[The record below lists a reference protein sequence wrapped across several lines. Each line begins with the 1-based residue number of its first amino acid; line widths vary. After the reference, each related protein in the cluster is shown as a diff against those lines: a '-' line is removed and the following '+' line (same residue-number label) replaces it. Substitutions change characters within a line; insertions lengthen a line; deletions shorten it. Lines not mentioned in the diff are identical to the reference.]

1 MPRPMGV
8 YDKSKSK
15 SVFDLLIVGA
25 GINGAGLARDAAG
38 RGLKVLIVDQG
49 DIAGSTSSNSTKLIH
64 GGLRYL
70 EHYAFGLVRESL
82 AERETLLAIA
92 PHLAREQRFV
102 IPHTPA
108 QRPRWMI
115 RLGLALY
122 DRLARGSSL
131 KRAQAL
137 SLRGTP
143 YGEPLRPEFTHGFA
157 YSDLA
162 TDDARLT
169 LLNVMSAAQ
178 LGAQVRPRTQL
189 VGARRVGHDGDEWQ
203 AVLQAADGTQQA
215 CAARILVN
223 AAGPWA
229 AQLRKMIAGSDGP
242 ESLRLVQGSH
252 IVVPRLYAGE
262 QAYLLQNDDGRIV
275 FVIPFEDDFSL
286 VGTTEVPLAAPEAA
300 PQIDAAETDYL
311 CSVVGRFFQA
321 PPAPSQVVWSFAG
334 IRALYD
340 DGRGSASTVSREYR
354 LAVDGGTQEAPLL
367 SIYGGKLT
375 TYRHLAERVLA
386 RLQPWLPGL
395 RPAWSAAVHLPG
407 GGLGPRGLP
416 GLLLELAGRYP
427 ALPPDLLHA
436 LARRHGTLAARV
448 LGVAQTEA
456 ALGEHFGG
464 GLYAVEVDYMM
475 AHEWAREADDI
486 LWRRTKCGLR
496 IDAAGRVRLARHLAE
511 KGRSS

>member
-1 MPRPMGV
+1 MISSPEPA
-8 YDKSKSK
+8 Y
-15 SVFDLLIVGA
+15 DLLIVGA

-38 RGLKVLIVDQG
+38 RGLKVLLVDQG
-49 DIAGSTSSNSTKLIH
+49 DIAGATSSTSTKLIH

-82 AERETLLAIA
+82 TERETLLAIA
-92 PHLAREQRFV
+92 PHLAHEQRFV

-122 DRLARGSSL
+122 DGLARGSSL

-137 SLRGTP
+137 ALRGTP
-143 YGEPLRPEFTHGFA
+143 FGQPLRPEFAHGFA

-169 LLNVMSAAQ
+169 LLNVVSAAQ
-178 LGAQVRPRTQL
+178 LGAQVMTHTKL
-189 VGARRVGHDGDEWQ
+189 VGARREGTTWT
-203 AVLQAADGTQQA
+203 AVLQAADGTQRE
-215 CAARILVN
+215 CTARIIANV
-223 AAGPWA
+223 AGPWTVA
-229 AQLRKMIAGSDGP
+229 VREAIVGHGEGR
-242 ESLRLVQGSH
+242 ESLRLVKGSH

-262 QAYLLQNDDGRIV
+262 QAYLLQNDDGRIA
-275 FVIPFEDDFSL
+275 FVIPFEDGFSL
-286 VGTTEVPLAAPEAA
+286 IGTTEVPLDAPDAA

-340 DGRGSASTVSREYR
+340 DGQGNASAVSREYR
-354 LAVDGGTQEAPLL
+354 MTVDGGPQEAPLL

-375 TYRHLAERVLA
+375 TYRHLAERVLE
-386 RLQPWLPGL
+386 RLRPWLPGL

-407 GGLGPRGLP
+407 GGLGKRGLP
-416 GLLLELAGRYP
+416 GLLLELARRYP
-427 ALPPDLLHA
+427 QLPPDLLHA

-448 LGVAQTEA
+448 LGAAQTEA
-456 ALGEHFGG
+456 DLGEHFGA
-464 GLYAVEVDYMM
+464 GLYAAEVDYMTD
-475 AHEWAREADDI
+475 HEWAREADDI
-486 LWRRTKCGLR
+486 LWRRSKCGLR
-496 IDAAGRVRLARHLAE
+496 VDEAGRARLKSHLARKA
-511 KGRSS
+511 RAA

>member
-1 MPRPMGV
+1 MISSSAPA
-8 YDKSKSK
+8 
-15 SVFDLLIVGA
+15 FDLLIVGA

-49 DIAGSTSSNSTKLIH
+49 DIAGATSSASTKLIH

-122 DRLARGSSL
+122 DGLARGSSL

-189 VGARRVGHDGDEWQ
+189 VGAHREGHEWQ

-215 CAARILVN
+215 CTARILVN
-223 AAGPWA
+223 AAGPWTA
-229 AQLRKMIAGSDGP
+229 HVRKMIAGSDGP

-252 IVVPRLYAGE
+252 IVVPRLHAGE
-262 QAYLLQNDDGRIV
+262 QAYLLQNDDGRIA
-275 FVIPFEDDFSL
+275 FVIPFEDDYSL
-286 VGTTEVPLAAPEAA
+286 VGTTEVPLDVPQIA
-300 PQIDAAETDYL
+300 PQIEAAETDYL
-311 CSVVGRFFQA
+311 CSIVGRFFHAA
-321 PPAPSQVVWSFAG
+321 PDPSQVVWSFAG

-340 DGRGSASTVSREYR
+340 DGRGSASAVSREYR
-354 LAVDGGTQEAPLL
+354 LAVDGSAQEAPLL

-375 TYRHLAERVLA
+375 TYRHLAERVLD
-386 RLQPWLPGL
+386 RLRPWLHGL

-436 LARRHGTLAARV
+436 LARRHGTLAVRV
-448 LGVAQTEA
+448 LGTAQTEA
-456 ALGEHFGG
+456 DLGEHFGG
-464 GLYAVEVDYMM
+464 GLYAAEVDYMV

-496 IDAAGRVRLARHLAE
+496 VDAAGRARLARHLAE
-511 KGRSS
+511 RELVA

>member
-1 MPRPMGV
+1 MISST
-8 YDKSKSK
+8 D

-49 DIAGSTSSNSTKLIH
+49 DIGGATSSASTKLIH

-92 PHLAREQRFV
+92 PHLAHEQRFV

-122 DRLARGSSL
+122 DGLARGSSL
-131 KRAQAL
+131 KRAEGVE
-137 SLRGTP
+137 LRGTP
-143 YGEPLRPEFTHGFA
+143 FGAPLRPEFARGFA

-178 LGAQVRPRTQL
+178 FGAQVMTRTKL
-189 VGARRVGHDGDEWQ
+189 VGARRAGGEWCV
-203 AVLQAADGTQQA
+203 VLQTADGAQRE

-223 AAGPWA
+223 AAGPWTVA
-229 AQLRKMIAGSDGP
+229 VRKAIAGDAGP
-242 ESLRLVQGSH
+242 ESLRLVKGSH
-252 IVVPRLYAGE
+252 LVVPKLYAGE
-262 QAYLLQNDDGRIV
+262 QAYLLQNDDGRIA

-286 VGTTEVPLAAPEAA
+286 VGTTEVPLDAPDAA
-300 PQIDAAETDYL
+300 PQIDAAEAAYL
-311 CSVVGRFFQA
+311 CGLVNRFFQA
-321 PPAPSQVVWSFAG
+321 PLDPAQAVWSYAG

-340 DGRGSASTVSREYR
+340 DGRGNASAVSREYR
-354 LAVDGGTQEAPLL
+354 LTVDGGAGEAPLL
-367 SIYGGKLT
+367 SIFGGKLT
-375 TYRHLAERVLA
+375 TYRHLAERVLDK
-386 RLQPWLPGL
+386 LKPWLPGL
-395 RPAWSAAVHLPG
+395 RPNWSAGVHLPG
-407 GGLGPRGLP
+407 GGLGKSGLP
-416 GLLLELAGRYP
+416 GLLLELARRYP
-427 ALPPDLLHA
+427 KLSPDLLHA

-448 LGVAQTEA
+448 LGQAQTEEE
-456 ALGEHFGG
+456 LGEHFGG
-464 GLYAVEVDYMM
+464 GLYAAEVDYMV
-475 AHEWAREADDI
+475 AHEWARTEEDI

-496 IDAAGRVRLARHLAE
+496 IDAAGRERLAQHLAR
-511 KGRSS
+511 GSGPG

>member
-1 MPRPMGV
+1 VISSP
-8 YDKSKSK
+8 DTT
-15 SVFDLLIVGA
+15 FDLLIVGA

-38 RGLKVLIVDQG
+38 RGLKVLLVDQG
-49 DIAGSTSSNSTKLIH
+49 DIAAATSSTSTKLIH

-92 PHLAREQRFV
+92 PHLAHEQRFV

-122 DRLARGSSL
+122 DGLARGSSL

-137 SLRGTP
+137 TLRGTP
-143 YGEPLRPEFTHGFA
+143 YGEPLRPEFVHGFA

-169 LLNVMSAAQ
+169 LLNVVSAAQ
-178 LGAQVRPRTQL
+178 LGAQVMTRTKL
-189 VGARRVGHDGDEWQ
+189 VGARREGREWR
-203 AVLQAADGTQQA
+203 AVLQAADGTQQE
-215 CAARILVN
+215 CSARIIANV
-223 AAGPWA
+223 AGPWTVA
-229 AQLRKMIAGSDGP
+229 VREAIVGP
-242 ESLRLVQGSH
+242 GEGRESLRLVKGSH
-252 IVVPRLYAGE
+252 IVAPRLYAGE
-262 QAYLLQNDDGRIV
+262 QAYLLQNDDGRIA

-286 VGTTEVPLAAPEAA
+286 VGTTEAPLDAPDAA

-311 CSVVGRFFQA
+311 CSVVGRFFESPLKPEQA
-321 PPAPSQVVWSFAG
+321 VWSFSG

-340 DGRGSASTVSREYR
+340 DGRGSASAVSREYR
-354 LAVDGGTQEAPLL
+354 MTVDGGAQEAPLL

-375 TYRHLAERVLA
+375 TYRHLAERVLE
-386 RLQPWLPGL
+386 RLRPWLPGL

-427 ALPPDLLHA
+427 GLPPDLLHA

-448 LGVAQTEA
+448 LGAAQTEA
-456 ALGEHFGG
+456 ELGEHFGG
-464 GLYAVEVDYMM
+464 GLYAAEVDYMTD
-475 AHEWAREADDI
+475 HEWAREADDI
-486 LWRRTKCGLR
+486 LWRRSKCGLR
-496 IDAAGRVRLARHLAE
+496 VDAAGRARLARHLAD

>member
-1 MPRPMGV
+1 V
-8 YDKSKSK
+8 ISSTD

-49 DIAGSTSSNSTKLIH
+49 DIGGATSSASTKLIH

-92 PHLAREQRFV
+92 PHLAHEQRFV

-122 DRLARGSSL
+122 DGLARGSSL
-131 KRAQAL
+131 KRAEGVE
-137 SLRGTP
+137 LRGTP
-143 YGEPLRPEFTHGFA
+143 FGAPLRPEFARGFA

-178 LGAQVRPRTQL
+178 FGAQVMTRTKL
-189 VGARRVGHDGDEWQ
+189 VGARRAGGEWCV
-203 AVLQAADGTQQA
+203 VLQTADGAQRE

-223 AAGPWA
+223 AAGPWTVA
-229 AQLRKMIAGSDGP
+229 VRKAIAGDAGP
-242 ESLRLVQGSH
+242 ESLRLVKGSH
-252 IVVPRLYAGE
+252 LVVPKLYAGE
-262 QAYLLQNDDGRIV
+262 QAYLLQNDDGRIA

-286 VGTTEVPLAAPEAA
+286 VGTTEVPLDAPDAA
-300 PQIDAAETDYL
+300 PQIDAAEAAYL
-311 CSVVGRFFQA
+311 CGLVNRFFQA
-321 PPAPSQVVWSFAG
+321 PLDPAQAVWSYAG

-340 DGRGSASTVSREYR
+340 DGRGNASAVSREYR
-354 LAVDGGTQEAPLL
+354 LTVDGGAGEAPLL
-367 SIYGGKLT
+367 SIFGGKLT
-375 TYRHLAERVLA
+375 TYRHLAERVLDK
-386 RLQPWLPGL
+386 LKPWLPGL
-395 RPAWSAAVHLPG
+395 RPNWSAGVHLPG
-407 GGLGPRGLP
+407 GGLGKSGLP
-416 GLLLELAGRYP
+416 GLLLELARRYP
-427 ALPPDLLHA
+427 KLSPDLLHA

-448 LGVAQTEA
+448 LGQAQTEEE
-456 ALGEHFGG
+456 LGEHFGG
-464 GLYAVEVDYMM
+464 GLYAAEVDYMV
-475 AHEWAREADDI
+475 AHEWARTEEDI

-496 IDAAGRVRLARHLAE
+496 IDAAGRERLAQHLAR
-511 KGRSS
+511 GSGPG